1 MAWSLSWVNI
11 CDRILQTPASIN
23 QICLKSRRWIGLL
36 TKYHAGLR
44 TKIILEFL
52 TDLLKSQETRSNR
65 LPVRILLD
73 GGVSNC
79 FCPLFSSRSLSI
91 YNRMADSPAI
101 LPSSRSYYIYNR
113 MADSEAILPCQHWRI
128 FPLTTGVRKV
138 QRWPPSYTPELS
150 PPPSR
155 KFCPCWRKNSMEYGV
170 HTYVYALM
178 PGPGKWFPLVEQKTC
193 QYNKI

>member
-1 MAWSLSWVNI
+1 M
-11 CDRILQTPASIN
+11 
-23 QICLKSRRWIGLL
+23 G
-36 TKYHAGLR
+36 
-44 TKIILEFL
+44 
-52 TDLLKSQETRSNR
+52 LLKSEATRSNR

-91 YNRMADSPAI
+91 YNRMADSAAT

-150 PPPSR
+150 PP
-155 KFCPCWRKNSMEYGV
+155 
-170 HTYVYALM
+170 
-178 PGPGKWFPLVEQKTC
+178 QK
-193 QYNKI
+193 